1 MQSDLD
7 SCESIAVGDMF
18 SKPFTADNFFY
29 FTTTTGER
37 RIQGSTVTDS
47 DDVFVDDHEHEVNEH
62 DSK

>member
-1 MQSDLD
+1 
-7 SCESIAVGDMF
+7 MF

-37 RIQGSTVTDS
+37 RIQGVTSTVTDS
-47 DDVFVDDHEHEVNEH
+47 DDVFVEHEHEHEVDEH